1 MFSGQNQTEKE
12 ETSSVDN
19 TNKPRKSL
27 GDAFLEK
34 IKTQEGQKEDNIELN
49 KPRKSLGDAFL
60 EKIRTQEGQKEEQ
73 QVTPI
78 AAKRAGK
85 GSIFDK

>member
-19 TNKPRKSL
+19 ANKPRKSL

>member
-1 MFSGQNQTEKE
+1 MLFSGQNQTEKE

-19 TNKPRKSL
+19 AIKPRKSL

-60 EKIRTQEGQKEEQ
+60 EKIRNQEGQKEEQ
-73 QVTPI
+73 
-78 AAKRAGK
+78 
-85 GSIFDK
+85 